1 MPEND
6 FLELFRDLGE
16 LVQASHALEIADAA
30 TKEAVDKAV
39 LEAGRA
45 VSETITRDDD
55 ADVSR
60 HARESLTQ
68 CRNVIEL
75 LRLEVAR
82 SRALAM
88 ESGSLRT
95 DTSEQLQWAQ
105 FFQEDLN
112 RMRRKL

>member
-1 MPEND
+1 MAEND

-16 LVQASHALEIADAA
+16 LVQASRALEIADAA

-45 VSETITRDDD
+45 VSETIARDDD

-68 CRNVIEL
+68 CRNVIDL
-75 LRLEVAR
+75 LRLEIAR
-82 SRALAM
+82 SRALAI
-88 ESGSLRT
+88 ESTSLRT
-95 DTSEQLQWAQ
+95 QSAEQLQWAQ
-105 FFQEDLN
+105 LFQDDLDLL
-112 RMRRKL
+112 RKKV